1 MSSSTTANF
10 KASIISLPKATT
22 VIETRSLPPLKPDEV
37 AIKINASAINPVDWK
52 MQAYDEF
59 LGSYPNVLGSDAAG
73 TVVSTGSSVKDY
85 TPGDR
90 VFFQGIIGAPFS
102 STFQQYSIMPS
113 PLLGKTPSSITD
125 VQAAGISLATMAVV
139 TALYDTLTGHGL
151 AAPWTPN
158 GGQVGKGRAIAIIG
172 GSSSVGQYA
181 IQLARLSGFEKI
193 VTNASR
199 ANHELLKQL
208 GASAVLDRNHAS
220 GEDFA
225 KAVGDVPLE
234 VVFDAISARE
244 TQILGVQILEAVK
257 VRGENAELVTVNTVH
272 PLEIDAEAIALGQK
286 GDVKVGIKQVLGI
299 GSKKELRYLSEPLM
313 NCLGGEEGWIAK
325 GLFRPMNVKIVEGGL
340 RAVEEAM
347 ALNRKGVSG
356 AKVVIRPWDE

>member
-1 MSSSTTANF
+1 MSSSTPTNF
-10 KASIISLPKATT
+10 KASIIPKAKATT
-22 VIETRSLPPLKPDEV
+22 IIETRSLPPLKLDEV

-59 LGSYPNVLGSDAAG
+59 LSSYPNVLGSDAAG
-73 TVVSTGSSVKDY
+73 TVVSTGSSVSDY

-102 STFQQYSIMPS
+102 STFQQYGIMPS
-113 PLLGKTPSSITD
+113 ALLGRTPSSTTD
-125 VQAAGISLATMAVV
+125 IQAAGISLATMAVV
-139 TALYDTLTGHGL
+139 TAFYDTVSGHGL
-151 AAPWTPN
+151 DAPWTPN
-158 GGQVGKGRAIAIIG
+158 GSQVGKGKAIAIIG
-172 GSSSVGQYA
+172 GASSVGQYA

-193 VTNASR
+193 VTNASQ
-199 ANHELLKQL
+199 ANHELLKEL
-208 GASAVLDRNHAS
+208 GASAVLDRNHPS

-225 KAVGDVPLE
+225 SVVGEVPLE
-234 VVFDAISARE
+234 VVFDAISTSA
-244 TQILGVQILEAVK
+244 TQVLGVQILQAVK
-257 VRGENAELVTVNTVH
+257 ARGDNAELVTVNTVH
-272 PLEIDAEAIALGQK
+272 PLEVDAEAVALGLK
-286 GDVKVGIKQVLGI
+286 GEVKVEIKQVLGI

-313 NCLGGEEGWIAK
+313 KYLGGEEGWIAK

-340 RAVEEAM
+340 GAVEEAM